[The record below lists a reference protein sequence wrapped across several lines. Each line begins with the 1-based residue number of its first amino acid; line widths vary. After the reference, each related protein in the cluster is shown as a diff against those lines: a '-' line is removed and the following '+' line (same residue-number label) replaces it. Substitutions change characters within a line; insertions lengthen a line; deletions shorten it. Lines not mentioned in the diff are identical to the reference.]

1 MSVED
6 RGHFLLASSDASRA
20 LGLGTAGAVAGFL
33 GMKACGVRTVA
44 STVGGVVLGAVAG
57 TVGASR
63 ESTGLGAVAGGIEG
77 VKVSLNLGEAV
88 LFPMTAGVMMA
99 MNKDADLRRDGFGL
113 IGVGTLGLIVS
124 YFALAKE

>member
-6 RGHFLLASSDASRA
+6 RGHFLLAGSDASRA
-20 LGLGTAGAVAGFL
+20 LGLGAAGALAGFV
-33 GMKACGVRTVA
+33 GMRACGTRTVA
-44 STVGGVVLGAVAG
+44 STVGAVVLGAVGA

-63 ESTGLGAVAGGIEG
+63 EGGLREVSEGLEG
-77 VKVSLNLGEAV
+77 VKVSLNLSEAV

-99 MNKDADLRRDGFGL
+99 MNKDEDLRRDGFGL
-113 IGVGTLGLIVS
+113 LGVGTLGLIVS